1 MSEQKI
7 NRAVALGV
15 FLVTAGIYLKTLS
28 TTVVF
33 WDVGDFCAAAR
44 LMQVPHPPGAPL
56 FVFLARIASLIP
68 FRDDVAARMH
78 AVSAIGSAF
87 GIMFLY
93 LVSVRVIARF
103 RGPVESLADR
113 IVVYGSSAIGALALA
128 FSTTYWDNSIEAE
141 VYGMG
146 IVFVSFCLWLSL

>member
-33 WDVGDFCAAAR
+33 WDVGEFCAAAR

-78 AVSAIGSAF
+78 AISAIGSAL

-93 LVSVRVIARF
+93 LVSVQILSRLHVSIDFRF
-103 RGPVESLADR
+103 G
-113 IVVYGSSAIGALALA
+113 
-128 FSTTYWDNSIEAE
+128 
-141 VYGMG
+141 
-146 IVFVSFCLWLSL
+146 